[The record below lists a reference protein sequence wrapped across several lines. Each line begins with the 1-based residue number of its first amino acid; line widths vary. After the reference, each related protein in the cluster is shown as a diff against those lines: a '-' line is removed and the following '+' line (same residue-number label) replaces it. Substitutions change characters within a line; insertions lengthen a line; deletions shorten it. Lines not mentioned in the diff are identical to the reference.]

1 MTLPVS
7 GFDCNPILRQ
17 RSQCTLLNQ
26 AFRILSISMDLH
38 GPILL
43 VEDNDDDAFFFEKA
57 VQRLGVSLK
66 VDRVVDGPQAVEY
79 LMNQI
84 ESSPAGSLVGP
95 CMVLLD
101 LKLPR
106 MDGFEV
112 LEWIRHHEALKN
124 LRVNILSSSGEEADR
139 LKASYLKADAY
150 LVKPIAI
157 EDYYL
162 MVKQIW
168 EQWLLPIR
176 TASPENQPA
185 IRSQIGGSE
194 SAQITGPSKP
204 AGPPQ

>member
-1 MTLPVS
+1 MEL
-7 GFDCNPILRQ
+7 
-17 RSQCTLLNQ
+17 
-26 AFRILSISMDLH
+26 FRLLSISMDLH

-66 VDRVVDGPQAVEY
+66 VERVVDGPQAVEY
-79 LMNQI
+79 LMKQI
-84 ESSPAGSLVGP
+84 ESSPPGMLQAP
-95 CMVLLD
+95 AMVMLD

-139 LKASYLKADAY
+139 LRASYLKADAY
-150 LVKPIAI
+150 LVKPVAI

-168 EQWLLPIR
+168 EQWLLPTLTSAPESRPSVSSDGR
-176 TASPENQPA
+176 TSEQSSIPVPLNPPSP
-185 IRSQIGGSE
+185 SQ
-194 SAQITGPSKP
+194 
-204 AGPPQ
+204 